1 MSIVLH
7 TKITKMAYQSG
18 RRVEEQYDDMST
30 GINTGITNSARGE
43 GTTTSELVVKFRFY
57 NCAVCLV
64 IILLHT
70 IPMIFNPF
78 RLMHLITSPIQ
89 FLLELCMAI
98 LTLSLFLIEARIPI
112 LGEKVLLL
120 FRDLAGGR
128 INQFMDLNVAR
139 GRMLALIIMGATF
152 SLLNYMSINGVKD
165 VSSSKIMNDGLL
177 IPDCVYAGTCNITTT
192 TNMTANITSFS
203 PGIGPVIFSDD
214 DAHRKSLLLAILQS
228 TLFSPSVLVVFGL
241 AAYTLHVMHIDPQ
254 FEKVK
259 SYEIDDGNVRNT
271 IPNITIPSLR
281 DFARPSWVADA
292 LGSSNNGGGYQTIL
306 TV

>member
-1 MSIVLH
+1 
-7 TKITKMAYQSG
+7 MAYQSG
-18 RRVEEQYDDMST
+18 RRVEVQYDDMSA

-43 GTTTSELVVKFRFY
+43 GTTTSELVVKFRLY

-70 IPMIFNPF
+70 IPMILNPF
-78 RLMHLITSPIQ
+78 RLMHLITTPIQ
-89 FLLELCMAI
+89 FLLELQMAI

-120 FRDLAGGR
+120 FRDLAG
-128 INQFMDLNVAR
+128 INQWMDLNVAR
-139 GRMLALIIMGATF
+139 GRMLALIIMGTTF
-152 SLLNYMSINGVKD
+152 SMLNYMSISGVKN

-203 PGIGPVIFSDD
+203 PGIGPVIISGD
-214 DAHRKSLLLAILQS
+214 DAHSKSFLLAILQS
-228 TLFSPSVLVVFGL
+228 TLFSPTVLVVFGL
-241 AAYTLHVMHIDPQ
+241 AAYTLHVMHNFPE

-259 SYEIDDGNVRNT
+259 SYEIDDGNVRNP

-281 DFARPSWVADA
+281 DFARPSWVANA
-292 LGSSNNGGGYQTIL
+292 LGSSVRGNNGGGYQTIL

>member
-1 MSIVLH
+1 
-7 TKITKMAYQSG
+7 
-18 RRVEEQYDDMST
+18 
-30 GINTGITNSARGE
+30 
-43 GTTTSELVVKFRFY
+43 
-57 NCAVCLV
+57 
-64 IILLHT
+64 
-70 IPMIFNPF
+70 
-78 RLMHLITSPIQ
+78 
-89 FLLELCMAI
+89 
-98 LTLSLFLIEARIPI
+98 
-112 LGEKVLLL
+112 
-120 FRDLAGGR
+120 
-128 INQFMDLNVAR
+128 
-139 GRMLALIIMGATF
+139 
-152 SLLNYMSINGVKD
+152 
-165 VSSSKIMNDGLL
+165 
-177 IPDCVYAGTCNITTT
+177 
-192 TNMTANITSFS
+192 MTANITSFS